1 MLDKL
6 IDFLIE
12 IIEKIIP
19 VFIIKEYQ
27 QGVFFRLGKYKKD
40 CYPGLHWKIPF
51 LDDIEAHPV
60 ATTTLTLP
68 AQSIV
73 TKDGV
78 AVVMKTTI
86 KYKVSN
92 IKIYGIEVGDAI
104 DALSDMTCGIN
115 YNTVHNRTYQE
126 TCEQDIEKIITKEA
140 KKEAKQWGID
150 VFKVTISDYSKINS
164 LRLFNE
170 QVPLI

>member
-6 IDFLIE
+6 IDFLID
-12 IIEKIIP
+12 IIEKVIP
-19 VFIIKEYQ
+19 IFIIKEYQ
-27 QGVFFRLGKYKKD
+27 QGVFLRIGKYKKD
-40 CYPGLHWKIPF
+40 CMPGLHWKIPF
-51 LDDIEAHPV
+51 FDEIDVYPV

-73 TKDGV
+73 TKDGES
-78 AVVMKTTI
+78 VVLKTTV

-92 IKIYGIEVGDAI
+92 IKIFGIEVGDAI
-104 DALSDMTCGIN
+104 DALNDMTCGIN
-115 YNTVHNRTYQE
+115 YDTIHSRTYQE
-126 TCEQDIEKIITKEA
+126 TCEQDIAKIITKEA

-150 VFKVTISDYSKINS
+150 VFKVTISDYSKISS

-170 QVPLI
+170 QTSIS